1 MLGGLLIWGLQPGPM
16 LFVEKPDFVWGLIAS
31 MYTGNVIGVVMVLFC
46 VPAFAAILR
55 IPFAILVPLI
65 VFVCAI
71 GAYTVSNSMVDIW
84 YMLGFGVLGYVF
96 KKLDYP
102 LAPLVLA
109 LVLGD
114 LAENALRQSLIMSQ
128 GSILIFATRPIA
140 AVITAA
146 ALALFLL
153 PIVGPLLR
161 RPRLRPSEAPHA

>member
-1 MLGGLLIWGLQPGPM
+1 
-16 LFVEKPDFVWGLIAS
+16 
-31 MYTGNVIGVVMVLFC
+31 
-46 VPAFAAILR
+46 
-55 IPFAILVPLI
+55 
-65 VFVCAI
+65 
-71 GAYTVSNSMVDIW
+71 MVDVW

-128 GSILIFATRPIA
+128 GSVLIFATRPIA

-146 ALALFLL
+146 AITLFLL

>member
-1 MLGGLLIWGLQPGPM
+1 M
-16 LFVEKPDFVWGLIAS
+16 LFVEKPEFVWGLIAS
-31 MYTGNVIGVVMVLFC
+31 MYTGNVIGVLMVLFF

-71 GAYTVSNSMVDIW
+71 GAYTVSNSMVDVW

-146 ALALFLL
+146 AIALFLL

>member
-1 MLGGLLIWGLQPGPM
+1 M

-31 MYTGNVIGVVMVLFC
+31 MYTGNVIGVLMVLFF

-55 IPFAILVPLI
+55 IPFAVLVPLI

-71 GAYTVSNSMVDIW
+71 GAYTVSNSMVDVW

-109 LVLGD
+109 VVLGD
-114 LAENALRQSLIMSQ
+114 RTEDAFRQAILGSRGDLRVFWSHPLS
-128 GSILIFATRPIA
+128 ATISS
-140 AVITAA
+140 
-146 ALALFLL
+146 LALLL
-153 PIVGPLLR
+153 LFWPLISGLIQ
-161 RPRLRPSEAPHA
+161 RLRPARQAVAPT

>member
-1 MLGGLLIWGLQPGPM
+1 
-16 LFVEKPDFVWGLIAS
+16 
-31 MYTGNVIGVVMVLFC
+31 
-46 VPAFAAILR
+46 
-55 IPFAILVPLI
+55 
-65 VFVCAI
+65 
-71 GAYTVSNSMVDIW
+71 MVDVW

-128 GSILIFATRPIA
+128 GSVLIFATRPIA

-146 ALALFLL
+146 AIALFLL